1 MSTSQ
6 SDRTLGLDQDPVDR
20 EALSLPGAEEQ
31 IELLLVSGKVAASQH
46 AQETATHDHCARR
59 PRRTVSREAS
69 WRQMYQTRLLQRA
82 SADTDSDAGEPHY
95 TKPWRVPLPS
105 RPPPTRSTNILS
117 MLKHRTGEDFSW
129 RQRPNAPLTRME
141 LASHT
146 AFCFDSDASKKSG
159 AIQVVHYTDAPAERC
174 RLGGSQSTSYP
185 PDPVKRVS
193 ICPSLKLTDV

>member
-6 SDRTLGLDQDPVDR
+6 SDRTLGLDRDPVDR

-105 RPPPTRSTNILS
+105 RPPRHVLRTSFQCLSIALVKTLAGDRDRMHLSRGWSLPPILLFASTQTLPKKAERFKS
-117 MLKHRTGEDFSW
+117 STTQTLR
-129 RQRPNAPLTRME
+129 R
-141 LASHT
+141 
-146 AFCFDSDASKKSG
+146 SDA
-159 AIQVVHYTDAPAERC
+159 
-174 RLGGSQSTSYP
+174 GSEDLNLLHTPPTQSNGS
-185 PDPVKRVS
+185 
-193 ICPSLKLTDV
+193 PSVQA